1 MATFGT
7 FTSGQVLTAA
17 ELNTAGAWSSYTPTW
32 TQGVAVT
39 KTVNW
44 ALYSQLG
51 KIVTVNLEMTATGSG
66 TPADDIV
73 IGLPIAASTNNRFMG
88 YGGFITAS
96 SLFPFFAQYFTST
109 TIRFIAIANSSYPDY
124 FSGGAGTNVNLVSGH
139 KVNMLLTYE
148 AA

>member
-32 TQGVAVT
+32 TQTVAVT

-44 ALYSQLG
+44 ALYSELG
-51 KIVTVNLEMTATGSG
+51 KIVFVNVQMTATGSG
-66 TPADDIV
+66 TAAADIV
-73 IGLPIAASTNNRFMG
+73 VGLPV
-88 YGGFITAS
+88 TAS
-96 SLFPFFAQYFTST
+96 ANNFVIGHGAFFTST
-109 TIRFIAIANSSYPDY
+109 TSWPFLATLNTSTSIRFISPVSTGFPNY
-124 FSGGAGTNVNLVSGH
+124 FSGTAGTNVNLVSGDI
-139 KVNMLLTYE
+139 VNFILTYE